1 RFQQGLSFPSPT
13 SHLMIAVFQKET
25 FNFLYYLFHQNVS
38 IFLSSIWMPWSI
50 DLQFLMNGFRDPSHQ
65 PIADLED

>member
-1 RFQQGLSFPSPT
+1 
-13 SHLMIAVFQKET
+13 MIAVFQKET